1 MITGSFDDKTPA
13 KLNPDLT
20 ANAPKVDACI
30 ITFSRRIEQY
40 VLENYPCTQ
49 LGWSRCACG
58 DVPVY
63 RIDHAG
69 KRFAFFLSYEGAA
82 MCTAMVEDTHA
93 VFSTDQYVLFG
104 GAGCLNKDIA
114 RGRVM
119 VPTSAYRDEGTSYH
133 YMPAS
138 DYVDMPNAPVVE
150 AFMRENG
157 LPYVLGR
164 TWTTDALFRETEGN
178 MAKRKAEGCISV
190 EMESAGVQA
199 MCAYRCL
206 QLYAFFTSGDLLDAP
221 KWDARMKEGQVR
233 HTQHDPGHFEIALA
247 LAQYVSER

>member
-13 KLNPDLT
+13 KINPDLA

-30 ITFSRRIEQY
+30 ITFSKRIEQY

-69 KRFAFFLSYEGAA
+69 RRFAFFLSYEGAA

-93 VFSTDQYVLFG
+93 VFSTDKYVLFG
-104 GAGCLNKDIA
+104 GAGCLDKDIA

-157 LPYVLGR
+157 LHYVLGR

-199 MCAYRCL
+199 MCTYRGL

>member
-13 KLNPDLT
+13 KINPDLA

-30 ITFSRRIEQY
+30 IMFSRRIEQY

-82 MCTAMVEDTHA
+82 MCTAMVEDTH
-93 VFSTDQYVLFG
+93 VLFSTDKYVLFG

-119 VPTSAYRDEGTSYH
+119 VPTAAYRDEGTSYH

-150 AFMRENG
+150 AFLRENG

-199 MCAYRCL
+199 MCTYRGL

>member
-93 VFSTDQYVLFG
+93 VFSTDKYVLFG
-104 GAGCLNKDIA
+104 GAGCLDKDIA

-138 DYVDMPNAPVVE
+138 DSVDMPNAPVVE

-199 MCAYRCL
+199 MCAFRGL

>member
-1 MITGSFDDKTPA
+1 MITSSFDDKTPA
-13 KLNPDLT
+13 KINPDLA

-30 ITFSRRIEQY
+30 LTFSKRIEQY

-82 MCTAMVEDTHA
+82 MCTAMVEDTH
-93 VFSTDQYVLFG
+93 VLFSTDKYVLFG

-119 VPTSAYRDEGTSYH
+119 VPTAAYRDEGTSYH

-199 MCAYRCL
+199 MCTYRGL

>member
-1 MITGSFDDKTPA
+1 MITSSFDDNTPA

-30 ITFSRRIEQY
+30 ITFSKRIEQY
-40 VLENYPCTQ
+40 VLANFPCTQ
-49 LGWSRCACG
+49 LGWSRCSCG
-58 DVPVY
+58 DMPIY

-82 MCTAMVEDTHA
+82 MCTAMVEDTH
-93 VFSTDQYVLFG
+93 VLFSTDKYVLFG

-119 VPTSAYRDEGTSYH
+119 VPTAAYRDEGTSYH

-150 AFMRENG
+150 AFLQENG

-178 MAKRKAEGCISV
+178 MMKRKAEGCISV

-199 MCAYRCL
+199 MCTFRGL
-206 QLYAFFTSGDLLDAP
+206 QLYTFFTSGDLLDAP
-221 KWDARMKEGQVR
+221 KWDARMKEGQVK
-233 HTQHDPGHFEIALA
+233 HTQHDPGHFDIALA